1 MPTKRNRAGKQ
12 QNYIEAGHGDASGE
26 YGDNATGSNKHFQ
39 SFRKPQEQSKTL
51 REKKKQK
58 FRYNS
63 YYKNW
68 DAISDEEYDRYKKLK
83 EKGYYGNLELKEEEI
98 GVLSDDEKKKIQNDV
113 ISTLEKE
120 IENAN
125 IDTISKYLNQYSDDY
140 NKALRESLNQYQL
153 SDIEKDFALS
163 VREKKTILSDEIA
176 EKLEAK
182 AKAKAE
188 KLSQEYIDKNFSKIK
203 GEHTI
208 EEDLSAVN
216 PHYKEGGYYTIN
228 CQRCSFAYELR
239 RRGYDV
245 EANPNKNDFDAGKW
259 KTQMNFKEKYSFANK
274 VGARKLAQSII
285 DKVKAQD
292 GSRWAVYV
300 QWRGRRTGHLFIVE
314 NVNGEVK
321 FFDAQMG
328 NQNAINYLNSVAT
341 TKETIIY
348 RMDNAD
354 FNYGVKETGFSPNR
368 R

>member
-1 MPTKRNRAGKQ
+1 MPTKRNKAGNQ
-12 QNYIEAGHGDASGE
+12 QNYVPAGHGDASGE

-39 SFRKPQEQSKTL
+39 SFRKPQEQSKKL

-58 FRYNS
+58 FKYNK
-63 YYKNW
+63 YYKTW
-68 DAISDEEYDRYKKLK
+68 DVISDEDYDKYKKLK
-83 EKGYYGNLELKEEEI
+83 DKGYFSGIELKEEEI
-98 GVLSDDEKKKIQNDV
+98 NILSDDEKNEIQNEV
-113 ISTLEKE
+113 VSTMDKE
-120 IENAN
+120 IDNAN
-125 IDTISKYLNQYSDDY
+125 IDTIKNYISQYSESYKNALMESVKKYDLNDY
-140 NKALRESLNQYQL
+140 
-153 SDIEKDFALS
+153 EKGFATN
-163 VREKKTILSDEIA
+163 VQERKKILPDEVM
-176 EKLEAK
+176 EKLENK
-182 AKAKAE
+182 AKEKAL

-208 EEDLSAVN
+208 EQDLIAVN

-239 RRGYDV
+239 RRGYNV
-245 EANPNKNDFDAGKW
+245 EAFPNKNDFGSYGSW
-259 KTQMNFKEKYSFANK
+259 LSQMKFKEKYSFANK
-274 VGARKLAQSII
+274 VGAKKLAQSII

-292 GSRWAVYV
+292 GSRWAVDV
-300 QWRGRRTGHLFIVE
+300 QWRGRRTGHLFIAE

-354 FNYGVKETGFSPNR
+354 FNYGVKETGFTPK
-368 R
+368 